1 MGRWDEA
8 EQMLNDGIALD
19 VIGVESTHVRGVLG
33 SLALVA
39 RRHGRREVS
48 PPGSRAPRWRGNT
61 GARSTRC
68 HWTESKPSSPSE
80 RVVRRTLLRW

>member
-33 SLALVA
+33 SLALWRGDMAAA
-39 RRHGRREVS
+39 RSHLPE
-48 PPGSRAPRWRGNT
+48 SRAALARQYR
-61 GARSTRC
+61 ARSTRC